1 MRFAAPFIAVAALYA
16 PPAVS
21 PDVLEPSVR
30 NEVDHAIDMA
40 PTNLACAAS
49 GAVSTNGVALAAA
62 DIFGTNGLS
71 RTEIAIKLVSEQKSD
86 GRWLDGTND
95 VTSAAVEILKS
106 L

>member
-49 GAVSTNGVALAAA
+49 RAVSTNGVALAAA

-86 GRWLDGTND
+86 GRWLYGTND